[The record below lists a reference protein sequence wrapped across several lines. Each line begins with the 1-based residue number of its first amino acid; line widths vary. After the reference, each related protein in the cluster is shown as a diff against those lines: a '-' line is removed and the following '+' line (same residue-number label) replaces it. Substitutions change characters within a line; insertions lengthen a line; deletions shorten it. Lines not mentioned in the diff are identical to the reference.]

1 MKTMMVRKSV
11 KSIISSGRISL
22 QMSFAGFG
30 PAAVL
35 PCGKQWHI
43 K

>member
-1 MKTMMVRKSV
+1 MKAMFVKSV

-22 QMSFAGFG
+22 SMSFAGFG
-30 PAAVL
+30 PAAAL